1 MLRSVT
7 SSSSYR
13 AGSPAAK
20 SRHPASAPGCCSS
33 PSSPPPREAAAAVVG
48 KIAPYVAIFL
58 VWGALATIYL
68 AAFRGWPVEG
78 SVGLLLAGYV
88 GLYLAYAGMAT
99 LIVGLTLSMGQALSM
114 TALYAGA
121 SFAFAG
127 AVFPIESASAFAR
140 VWSALLPYTTFARL
154 VAEQWMMGAPAA
166 MSVSEDSSYLPRS
179 GWVMSSRLI
188 VGTPTK

>member
-1 MLRSVT
+1 M
-7 SSSSYR
+7 
-13 AGSPAAK
+13 
-20 SRHPASAPGCCSS
+20 
-33 PSSPPPREAAAAVVG
+33 
-48 KIAPYVAIFL
+48 AIFL

-166 MSVSEDSSYLPRS
+166 MSVNLLLILMTFAVVGFGLGLPQYLAA
-179 GWVMSSRLI
+179 SRKPD
-188 VGTPTK
+188 VWGRR